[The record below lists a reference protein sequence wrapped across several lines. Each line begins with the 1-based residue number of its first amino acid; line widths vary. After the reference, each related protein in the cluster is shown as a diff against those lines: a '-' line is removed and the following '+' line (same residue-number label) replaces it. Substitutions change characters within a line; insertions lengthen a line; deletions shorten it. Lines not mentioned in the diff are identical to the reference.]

1 MVGAGKVTEGLAAY
15 ERALALQPRYGE
27 ALYNLGVAYT
37 ELGQLDRALFM
48 SVGGGG
54 VAVKGGGAEGGG
66 WGVGGGLCRG

>member
-48 SVGGGG
+48 
-54 VAVKGGGAEGGG
+54 
-66 WGVGGGLCRG
+66 